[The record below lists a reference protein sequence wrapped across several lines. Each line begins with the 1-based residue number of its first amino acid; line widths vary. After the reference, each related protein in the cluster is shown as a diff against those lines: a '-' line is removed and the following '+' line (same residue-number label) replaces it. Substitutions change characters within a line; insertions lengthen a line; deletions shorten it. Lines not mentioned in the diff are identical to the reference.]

1 MVCKHFCVIYRHVDC
16 WQWEQLPEEYRNTP
30 FLTLDN
36 DFLMEFNSFP
46 IQNHEEEINQLDHD
60 QQKMGIAMEEI
71 SKIQDI
77 SIPSKSKISK
87 LRSNIS
93 SYCSMIKDYSYNCK
107 DIEILQ
113 EACQNLHLDIN
124 VHVLKCNLSLNAD
137 ASEIIL
143 EDPEKEMTLISTKP
157 LNIKRLSLSK
167 KKKKRCWE
175 TWYLCRKNEVSL
187 FLKGC
192 R

>member
-1 MVCKHFCVIYRHVDC
+1 
-16 WQWEQLPEEYRNTP
+16 
-30 FLTLDN
+30 
-36 DFLMEFNSFP
+36 
-46 IQNHEEEINQLDHD
+46 
-60 QQKMGIAMEEI
+60 MEEI

-77 SIPSKSKISK
+77 SIPRKSKISK

-93 SYCSMIKDYSYNCK
+93 SYCKIIKDYSYNCK

-167 KKKKRCWE
+167 KKKKGVGRHGISAEKMKFHYSSKGVDDLLRESNDVKGILRKTSSEPSCQQRRLFIFLVMNRKRSKKKRC
-175 TWYLCRKNEVSL
+175 LQ
-187 FLKGC
+187 
-192 R
+192 